1 MLSIFQTKTMSSEHS
16 KTKGFKFS
24 SKIDL
29 DALILSAINDL
40 CDPKTNKEAASFDVE
55 LEKLQGQ
62 VKVAESKW
70 FTKTIIMVLFGFY
83 ISSRHCRS
91 F

>member
-1 MLSIFQTKTMSSEHS
+1 MSSEPS

-29 DALILSAINDL
+29 DALILSAINNL

-70 FTKTIIMVLFGFY
+70 FGQCLWIFLDFTALQHVSGI
-83 ISSRHCRS
+83 
-91 F
+91 